1 MKKKSKHAHLKRK
14 KEFRFHAIKVPTKKG
29 KQKTIEHPAYIFLEK
44 GNVYIYVPIT
54 HSSSVNDFMVI
65 KLRKNPDPN
74 DNRDSYYIA
83 DIRMDTKDSFSA
95 MKKKWELDSKDDEEI
110 RSLFNKKNDSAD
122 WD

>member
-1 MKKKSKHAHLKRK
+1 M
-14 KEFRFHAIKVPTKKG
+14 
-29 KQKTIEHPAYIFLEK
+29 

-110 RSLFNKKNDSAD
+110 RSLFNKKDDSAD
-122 WD
+122 